1 MHDKLVESLEAMEEC
16 CKVVEVES
24 KSWHDFWVVQ
34 RAVVR
39 ALWVVLTWILRK
51 EKKLNEEANTVTV
64 QPMDVDLGKIVDKE
78 PENFSFG
85 YHMSNEYNAYF
96 MEDGTFVFVKKDEV

>member
-16 CKVVEVES
+16 SKVVEVES

-51 EKKLNEEANTVTV
+51 EKKFDAEANKVTL
-64 QPMDVDLGKIVDKE
+64 QPMDIEVGKIVDKE
-78 PENFSFG
+78 PEHFSFYYPVSNG
-85 YHMSNEYNAYF
+85 YLVYF
-96 MEDGTFVFVKKDEV
+96 MQDGTFVFVKKDEA

>member
-16 CKVVEVES
+16 SKVVEIES

-51 EKKLNEEANTVTV
+51 EKKLNEEANKVTL
-64 QPMDVDLGKIVDKE
+64 QPMGIEVGKIVDRE
-78 PENFSFG
+78 PEHFSFG
-85 YHMSNEYNAYF
+85 YPVSNEYNAYF
-96 MEDGTFVFVKKDEV
+96 MEDGTFVFSKKDEA